1 MPGYVGETQ
10 PSDQHEAT
18 EIRSSLDRK
27 NGKKIEKLFANQKFK
42 FIICKYKLQIEFE
55 LYEFLNLV
63 FINGFRFE
71 Q

>member
-1 MPGYVGETQ
+1 MPGYVDETQ

-18 EIRSSLDRK
+18 EIRFSID
-27 NGKKIEKLFANQKFK
+27 GKKLEKLFANQKFK
-42 FIICKYKLQIEFE
+42 FIICKYKFQIGFG
-55 LYEFLNLV
+55 LYGFSNLV